1 MTAFAAQPF
10 DLVITGLNLSRID
23 GPKLIE
29 HIRQSPALCDT
40 PILLATT
47 ESAPAKLQA
56 LRRAGASAI
65 IDKSFRIDEVRE
77 VLDPL
82 FPPQ

>member
-1 MTAFAAQPF
+1 MRTSG
-10 DLVITGLNLSRID
+10 TLS
-23 GPKLIE
+23 PKLAATLILQAARGLDYA
-29 HIRQSPALCDT
+29 HSQGVIHRDVKPAN
-40 PILLATT
+40 
-47 ESAPAKLQA
+47 LQA

-65 IDKSFRIDEVRE
+65 IDKSFRIDEVRT